1 MAQETDKSLRQQVIY
16 QIFTRNYRSGKLKDV
31 ERDLDRIK
39 SLGVDIIYLLPVQP
53 SGVLHRK
60 GSVGSPYAIS
70 DYRAVDPEI
79 GTMQD
84 FVELTE
90 AAHRKGLKVML
101 DVVYNHTSPD
111 SVLAKSHPEWFFHKA
126 DGSLGNR
133 IGAWCDV
140 VDLDYESSEALWNY
154 QIETLKMWAKYVD
167 GFRCDV
173 APMVPLAFWKRAR
186 REVEQVRPGCIWLA
200 EAVEPEMVIANRKAG
215 VPTSSDSELYQAF
228 DICYDYDTYYWQKA
242 AQTGCM
248 FVPGGA
254 VRVPGERAGFLKE
267 YLNRVNLQEGILPE
281 NYVKLRCLENHD
293 RPRAAELVP
302 DERALR
308 NTSPDT
314 VRPRS
319 GRLRDGKGSVPVD
332 AKASRDQ
339 AAGSVCEFLLRGGG
353 GGRRGDLRGQREAGG
368 CGGYAGCRQKSNRG
382 PVQHA
387 RQRQGRAGRSAGRNL
402 YGPDRRQKR
411 GCF

>member
-1 MAQETDKSLRQQVIY
+1 MLRMNICVAGMQRCLWETDQEGKMAQYTDKSLRQQVIY
-16 QIFTRNYRSGKLKDV
+16 QIFTRNYKGGKLKDV

-60 GSVGSPYAIS
+60 GSMGSPYAIS

-84 FVELTE
+84 FAELTE

-133 IGAWCDV
+133 IGAWWDV

-173 APMVPLAFWKRAR
+173 APMVPPQGSGAGPSGLHLA
-186 REVEQVRPGCIWLA
+186 
-200 EAVEPEMVIANRKAG
+200 
-215 VPTSSDSELYQAF
+215 
-228 DICYDYDTYYWQKA
+228 
-242 AQTGCM
+242 
-248 FVPGGA
+248 
-254 VRVPGERAGFLKE
+254 
-267 YLNRVNLQEGILPE
+267 
-281 NYVKLRCLENHD
+281 
-293 RPRAAELVP
+293 
-302 DERALR
+302 
-308 NTSPDT
+308 
-314 VRPRS
+314 
-319 GRLRDGKGSVPVD
+319 
-332 AKASRDQ
+332 
-339 AAGSVCEFLLRGGG
+339 GG
-353 GGRRGDLRGQREAGG
+353 GGRAGDGDRKPEGRRSDILRQ
-368 CGGYAGCRQKSNRG
+368 
-382 PVQHA
+382 
-387 RQRQGRAGRSAGRNL
+387 
-402 YGPDRRQKR
+402 
-411 GCF
+411 